1 MHQQALY
8 LDEPEPGHTYTS
20 KVKEDDIKIHVL
32 VSKKFICLCKSEI
45 QLCYWWNRFGTVLLL
60 VDQVWDCVTT
70 GGSGLDVLLVEQV
83 WDCVTGG
90 SGLGLYSMEN
100 EASVFDNSHMLHDYP
115 KEILIWHCKVCFKG
129 QMVHLIIILS
139 LTAIHNNWLSTHV
152 CNNRHLR
159 PKSNATVHNSLVLY
173 VNNTNLFFPSFCS
186 LPLSVSTNN
195 ESFSPFASSSP
206 KLTISTCTFSFFS
219 LFAKRSI

>member
-45 QLCYWWNRFGTVLLL
+45 QLCYWWNRFGTVLLVEQVWDCVTGGTGLGLCYWWNRFGTVLLL

-152 CNNRHLR
+152 CTN
-159 PKSNATVHNSLVLY
+159 SNT
-173 VNNTNLFFPSFCS
+173 CS
-186 LPLSVSTNN
+186 
-195 ESFSPFASSSP
+195 
-206 KLTISTCTFSFFS
+206 
-219 LFAKRSI
+219 